1 MNRNDRKEYIIML
14 GLLTALGLVLV
25 VTTIKGPFI
34 IDEDNYL
41 VTVIG
46 LRDGTLSVPGTE
58 GLTPSKELFYF
69 DPEAYGRIAS
79 RTPVFSIEPPLYAP
93 IALPFVFFGWRG
105 LVLLNTIS
113 YLLIAFIVF
122 VMAKQYATERQTPWL
137 AAVLVLFGGYA
148 IEYAQGLWPHM
159 LSVFLVTSAIYVASR
174 MWNGG
179 RPQIAII
186 CGLLM
191 GIATGIREQNIILTG
206 LLSITLLLFSGKKLI
221 SFFWF
226 ALGTSFSLAIIGTI
240 NFFRQG
246 IFHPFPKAVA
256 FSGQLTKSVSG
267 SSTSSPLQ
275 MFWARVVDF
284 SSYPPIT
291 DSIQSLFY
299 RKDPVS
305 GVVFVFGVVKKAL
318 IQSSPWVA
326 LALVILILVWLNKNL
341 YSKDV
346 KTNLKALSL
355 LILPFLAFMTLV
367 GGVRTDGL
375 CYNQRYFLE
384 IIPLAAI
391 ALAFA
396 LDGLILPVLPM
407 VAGLMGSGILFALT
421 LILLSRPLYGM
432 AISRVPLLLAAVLV
446 VVWIFQV
453 KKVIRLI
460 FPFLVGLCI
469 GWAMFVHIFDDLQ
482 ASRTRRSRHAAQL
495 AVLESTIPNHSAL
508 FANWGSKDAAGPLQ
522 LTRDV
527 VILDIWADEGADA
540 VRLTH
545 ELELQ
550 NRRIFVLTDY
560 FPDLVLKGIVD
571 KDSLA
576 VVSRHTIGISEVVK
590 RNQENHHMEVSSPK
604 L

>member
-1 MNRNDRKEYIIML
+1 
-14 GLLTALGLVLV
+14 
-25 VTTIKGPFI
+25 
-34 IDEDNYL
+34 
-41 VTVIG
+41 
-46 LRDGTLSVPGTE
+46 
-58 GLTPSKELFYF
+58 
-69 DPEAYGRIAS
+69 
-79 RTPVFSIEPPLYAP
+79 LYAP
-93 IALPFVFFGWRG
+93 IALPFVFLAWRG

-113 YLLIAFIVF
+113 FLLTAFIIF
-122 VMAKQYATERQTPWL
+122 VMVKHFATERQTPWL
-137 AAVLVLFGGYA
+137 AAALVLFGGYA
-148 IEYAQGLWPHM
+148 VEYAQGVWPHM
-159 LSVFLVTSAIYVASR
+159 LSVCLVSSAVFAASR
-174 MWNGG
+174 VWNGG
-179 RPQIAII
+179 RPRIAII

-206 LLSITLLLFSGKKLI
+206 LLGVTLLLFSAKKLV
-221 SFFWF
+221 SSFWF
-226 ALGTSFSLAIIGTI
+226 ALGASLPLTLIGII
-240 NFFRQG
+240 NFFRRG

-256 FSGQLTKSVSG
+256 FSGQLTQSVSG
-267 SSTSSPLQ
+267 SSTGSPLQ

-291 DSIQSLFY
+291 DSIQSFFY

-305 GVVFVFGVVKKAL
+305 GVVFVSGVVKKAL

-326 LALVILILVWLNKNL
+326 LALVILILVWLNRNP
-341 YSKDV
+341 YSKNV
-346 KTNLKALSL
+346 KKNLKALSL
-355 LILPFLAFMTLV
+355 LILPFLVFMTLV

-391 ALAFA
+391 AIALA
-396 LDGLILPVLPM
+396 LDGLFLPIFSM
-407 VAGLMGSGILFALT
+407 VVGLLGSGILFAMT
-421 LILLSRPLYGM
+421 LMLSSRPLYGM
-432 AISRVPLLLAAVLV
+432 ALSRIPLLLAVVLV
-446 VVWIFQV
+446 MVWIFRSR
-453 KKVIRLI
+453 KIMHLI
-460 FPFLVGLCI
+460 LPFLIGLCI
-469 GWAMFVHIFDDLQ
+469 GWAMFVHVFDDLS

-527 VILDIWADEGADA
+527 VILDTWADDGVDA

-545 ELELQ
+545 ELEHQ

-560 FPDLVLKGIVD
+560 FPDLVLKGIVG

-576 VVSRHTIGISEVVK
+576 VVCRRTVGISEVVK
-590 RNQENHHMEVSSPK
+590 RNQENHNMELSSPK

>member
-1 MNRNDRKEYIIML
+1 ML
-14 GLLTALGLVLV
+14 GLLTALGLILV

-41 VTVIG
+41 VTVVG
-46 LRDGTLSVPGTE
+46 LRQGVLTVPGTE

-79 RTPVFSIEPPLYAP
+79 RTPVFSIAPPLYAP
-93 IALPFVFFGWRG
+93 IALPFVFLGWRG

-113 YLLIAFIVF
+113 FLLTAFIIF
-122 VMAKQYATERQTPWL
+122 VMVKHFATERQTPWL
-137 AAVLVLFGGYA
+137 AAALVLFGGYA
-148 IEYAQGLWPHM
+148 IEYAQGVWPHM
-159 LSVFLVTSAIYVASR
+159 LSVCLVMSAVFAASR
-174 MWNGG
+174 VWNDG

-206 LLSITLLLFSGKKLI
+206 LLGVTLLLFGAKKLA
-221 SFFWF
+221 SSFWF
-226 ALGTSFSLAIIGTI
+226 ALGASFPLTLIGII
-240 NFFRQG
+240 NFFRRG
-246 IFHPFPKAVA
+246 IFHPFPKATA
-256 FSGQLTKSVSG
+256 FSGHLTQSVSG
-267 SSTSSPLQ
+267 SSTGSPLQ

-305 GVVFVFGVVKKAL
+305 GVVFVSGVVKKAL

-326 LALVILILVWLNKNL
+326 LALVILIFVWLDRNQ
-341 YSKDV
+341 YSKDA
-346 KTNLKALSL
+346 KKNLRALSL
-355 LILPFLAFMTLV
+355 LILPFLVFMTLV

-391 ALAFA
+391 AIALA
-396 LDGLILPVLPM
+396 LDGLFLPIFSM
-407 VAGLMGSGILFALT
+407 VTGLLGSGILFAMMLM
-421 LILLSRPLYGM
+421 LSSRPLYGM
-432 AISRVPLLLAAVLV
+432 ALSRIPLLLAVVLV
-446 VVWIFQV
+446 MVWIFRSR
-453 KKVIRLI
+453 KVMHLI
-460 FPFLVGLCI
+460 LPFLIGLCI
-469 GWAMFVHIFDDLQ
+469 GWAMFVHVFDDLS

-495 AVLESTIPNHSAL
+495 AVMESTIPNHSAL

-527 VILDIWADEGADA
+527 VILDTWADDGVDA

-545 ELELQ
+545 ELEHQ

-560 FPDLVLKGIVD
+560 FPDLVLKGIVG

-576 VVSRHTIGISEVVK
+576 VVSRRTIGISEVVK
-590 RNQENHHMEVSSPK
+590 RNQDNHLIEMSSPK